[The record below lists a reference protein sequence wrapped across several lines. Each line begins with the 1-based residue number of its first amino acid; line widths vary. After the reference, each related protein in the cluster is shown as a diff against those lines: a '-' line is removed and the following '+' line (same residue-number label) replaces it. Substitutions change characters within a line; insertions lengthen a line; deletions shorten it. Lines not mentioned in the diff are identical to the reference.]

1 MYYGFILRRTGVIY
15 YYILLI
21 RRVKFGWK
29 KGGSKDLLN
38 GAKRLK
44 GKKTEVSRDG
54 EEGKETMKGCE
65 TLSLR

>member
-1 MYYGFILRRTGVIY
+1 MYYGFILRRTGVINKAK
-15 YYILLI
+15 I

-29 KGGSKDLLN
+29 KGGSKDLLK
-38 GAKRLK
+38 GGKRWK
-44 GKKTEVSRDG
+44 SNKTEVSRDG